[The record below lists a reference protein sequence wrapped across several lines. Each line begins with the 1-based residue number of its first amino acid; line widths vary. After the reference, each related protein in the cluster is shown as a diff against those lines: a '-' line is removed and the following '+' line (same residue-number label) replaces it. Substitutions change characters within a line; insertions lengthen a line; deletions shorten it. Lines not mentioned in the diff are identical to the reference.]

1 MHPFPVCADIL
12 SVLRTL
18 YSNLPQPQAALLDFF
33 EALTYN
39 VNNQSDKLEFDEV
52 IVWCCIL

>member
-33 EALTYN
+33 AARPYN
-39 VNNQSDKLEFDEV
+39 INYQIDKLEFDD
-52 IVWCCIL
+52 

>member
-12 SVLRTL
+12 SVLRPL
-18 YSNLPQPQAALLDFF
+18 YSNLTQPQAALLDFF

-39 VNNQSDKLEFDEV
+39 VNNQSDKHEFDEV

>member
-39 VNNQSDKLEFDEV
+39 VNN
-52 IVWCCIL
+52 